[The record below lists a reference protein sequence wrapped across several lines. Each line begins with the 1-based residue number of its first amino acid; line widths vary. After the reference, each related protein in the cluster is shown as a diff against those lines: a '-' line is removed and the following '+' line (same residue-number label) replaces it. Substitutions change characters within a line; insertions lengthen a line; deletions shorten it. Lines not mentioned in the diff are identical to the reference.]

1 MQAAGRALG
10 AVGEGLVELGLEPP
24 PDELVSLGFGGDAP
38 NAAVMAAL
46 LDRPARLAGRVG
58 DDALGRR
65 LLGFWREAGVDT
77 AYVVVDPE
85 RPTGIYVNERGR
97 EGPGGFDYH
106 RRESAGAGLEPA
118 DLDAGFFRGLGALH
132 VTGIT
137 LAVSASSRAAAESAV
152 ESARAAGAL
161 VSVAVNHRPA
171 LGGPSE
177 HIAALARSADVVFVA
192 ADEAQAVFGCA
203 DAASLATALRD
214 VRELVVTLGADGCV
228 LLAGGVRT
236 AVGALEVE
244 LVDAAGAGDALAGA
258 YLATRLAGGTPA
270 EALAVGAT
278 AAGLSCRARGCALS
292 YPTRDEVERR
302 LPGSPGTTAGGGSL

>member
-1 MQAAGRALG
+1 M
-10 AVGEGLVELGLEPP
+10 ELGLEPP
-24 PDELVSLGFGGDAP
+24 PDETVTLGFGGDAP

-46 LDRPARLAGRVG
+46 LGCPARIAGRVG

-65 LLGFWREAGVDT
+65 LLGFWRDAGVDT
-77 AYVVVDPE
+77 AHVVVDRR
-85 RPTGIYVNERGR
+85 RPTGLYVNERGS
-97 EGPGGFDYH
+97 EGPDRFDYH
-106 RRESAGAGLEPA
+106 RRGSAGVGLEPA
-118 DLDAGFFRGLGALH
+118 DLGAGFFRGLGALH

-177 HIAALARSADVVFVA
+177 HIAALARAADVVFVS
-192 ADEAQAVFGCA
+192 ADEAPPVFGCA
-203 DAASLATALRD
+203 DTASLSAALRD

-228 LLAGGVRT
+228 LVAEGVSTPAR
-236 AVGALEVE
+236 ALEVE

-292 YPTRDEVERR
+292 YPSRDEVERR
-302 LPGSPGTTAGGGSL
+302 LPGLPGTTAEGGSL